1 MTADGGREYQ
11 SLQKPAGRHAEDPS
25 VDSPLKQS
33 CHAAGLA
40 APFLPFP
47 DLSPHPTD
55 RACLPHLAFASPRPP
70 DQTAAAAEIPPTPRF
85 PSELV
90 PPAAMELANHDLA
103 ALGAADLIRVSAS
116 IPRAAPRTFA
126 LLTACLVFPLS
137 FAVLAHSLF
146 THPILVRIHTSG
158 HTLDSHQWLALF
170 AYQFVYAILLFI
182 FSLLSTAAAVFTV
195 ASLYAA
201 KPASISS
208 SLAALPPILPRLLR
222 TFLWV
227 SLVMVAYN
235 FAFVLTVFLLILFLA
250 PSPATS
256 PPSLSFVL
264 LLLLIVFV
272 FLAIHVYISALWHLA
287 SVITVLE
294 PLCGLAAMSKS
305 KQLLQGRTRLAAVLV
320 FSYFAVCGVTAG
332 LFRAAV
338 VKGRGEEGSLGL
350 SMPGRVLAGA
360 VLVSVFVCVNLL
372 GLLVQSVFYYACKA
386 FHNQQIDRTALYEHL
401 GGYLGEY
408 VPLKSNIQ
416 MENL

>member
-1 MTADGGREYQ
+1 
-11 SLQKPAGRHAEDPS
+11 
-25 VDSPLKQS
+25 
-33 CHAAGLA
+33 
-40 APFLPFP
+40 
-47 DLSPHPTD
+47 
-55 RACLPHLAFASPRPP
+55 
-70 DQTAAAAEIPPTPRF
+70 
-85 PSELV
+85 
-90 PPAAMELANHDLA
+90 MELASTDLA
-103 ALGAADLIRVSAS
+103 ALGAAELVRVSAS

-126 LLTACLVFPLS
+126 LLTACLVSPLS

-146 THPILVRIHTSG
+146 THPILRRIQGATHNE
-158 HTLDSHQWLALF
+158 LAQWLRLF
-170 AYQFVYAILLFI
+170 AYQFLYLIVLFT

-201 KPASISS
+201 KHASISS

-227 SLVMVAYN
+227 SLLMLAYHLV
-235 FAFVLTVFLLILFLA
+235 FALTVLLLIIVFIPNA
-250 PSPATS
+250 SESA

-264 LLLLIVFV
+264 FLLVVVFV
-272 FLAIHVYISALWHLA
+272 FLGIHVYISALWHLA
-287 SVITVLE
+287 SVISVLE
-294 PLCGLAAMSKS
+294 PLCGLAAMAKS
-305 KQLLQGRTRLAAVLV
+305 KQLLQGRTGTAATLV
-320 FSYFAVCGVTAG
+320 VSYFAVCGVTSS

-338 VKGRGEEGSLGL
+338 VKGRAEEGSFGL
-350 SMPGRVLAGA
+350 ALPGRLLVGA
-360 VLVSVFVCVNLL
+360 VLVCVLVCVNLL

>member
-1 MTADGGREYQ
+1 
-11 SLQKPAGRHAEDPS
+11 
-25 VDSPLKQS
+25 
-33 CHAAGLA
+33 
-40 APFLPFP
+40 
-47 DLSPHPTD
+47 
-55 RACLPHLAFASPRPP
+55 
-70 DQTAAAAEIPPTPRF
+70 
-85 PSELV
+85 
-90 PPAAMELANHDLA
+90 
-103 ALGAADLIRVSAS
+103 
-116 IPRAAPRTFA
+116 
-126 LLTACLVFPLS
+126 
-137 FAVLAHSLF
+137 
-146 THPILVRIHTSG
+146 
-158 HTLDSHQWLALF
+158 
-170 AYQFVYAILLFI
+170 
-182 FSLLSTAAAVFTV
+182 
-195 ASLYAA
+195 
-201 KPASISS
+201 
-208 SLAALPPILPRLLR
+208 
-222 TFLWV
+222 
-227 SLVMVAYN
+227 MVAYN

>member
-1 MTADGGREYQ
+1 
-11 SLQKPAGRHAEDPS
+11 
-25 VDSPLKQS
+25 
-33 CHAAGLA
+33 
-40 APFLPFP
+40 
-47 DLSPHPTD
+47 
-55 RACLPHLAFASPRPP
+55 
-70 DQTAAAAEIPPTPRF
+70 
-85 PSELV
+85 
-90 PPAAMELANHDLA
+90 MELASTDLA
-103 ALGAADLIRVSAS
+103 ALGAAELVRVSAS

-146 THPILVRIHTSG
+146 THPILRRIQGATHNE
-158 HTLDSHQWLALF
+158 LAQWLRLF
-170 AYQFVYAILLFI
+170 AYQFLYLIVLFT

-227 SLVMVAYN
+227 SLLMLAYHLV
-235 FAFVLTVFLLILFLA
+235 FALTVLLLIVVFIPNA
-250 PSPATS
+250 SESA

-264 LLLLIVFV
+264 FLVVVVFV
-272 FLAIHVYISALWHLA
+272 FLGIHVYISALWHLA
-287 SVITVLE
+287 SVISVLE
-294 PLCGLAAMSKS
+294 PLCGLAAMAKS
-305 KQLLQGRTRLAAVLV
+305 KQLLQGRTGTAATLV
-320 FSYFAVCGVTAG
+320 VSYFAVCGVTSL

-338 VKGRGEEGSLGL
+338 VKGRAEEGSFGL
-350 SMPGRVLAGA
+350 ALPGRLLVGA
-360 VLVSVFVCVNLL
+360 VLVCVLVCVNLL